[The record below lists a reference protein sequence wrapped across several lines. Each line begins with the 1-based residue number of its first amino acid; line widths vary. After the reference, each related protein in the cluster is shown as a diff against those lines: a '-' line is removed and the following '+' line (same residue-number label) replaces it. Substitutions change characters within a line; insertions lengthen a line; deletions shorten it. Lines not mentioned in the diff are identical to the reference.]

1 MTARADVAILGGG
14 IGGLALGILL
24 RTRGLDAVVVERS
37 RSDDPDGIAIIL
49 MTNGLTVLDGMGLGE
64 RVRNRGHSAFGV
76 SLYTPGGEFV
86 DQRPIEEHLCI
97 RRSDLVQTLV
107 DELDARAVMRGAE
120 VSGLAFGDDG
130 RVVAAT
136 LTDGTQVEAGLFV
149 GADGTHSVLREAM
162 YPPSVVHPDQVHGW
176 LATCRSPQIVERLAG
191 TIMKVEHA
199 GMVLG
204 AVAISAEDVAW
215 FLHYSTA
222 LYHPASRRGDDL
234 ARFVRET
241 VGGWADPVPELIEL
255 TDFARSRL
263 CRTPDMDVAPM
274 WRRNTALI
282 GDAAHPLQI
291 MVGQGAS
298 TALEDAHALAVA
310 LQDWPG
316 GESLE
321 TALDRFEADRIAVAQ
336 DRLTEGRERVQALVA
351 TGGTTQSDSGP
362 IERTGA

>member
-24 RTRGLDAVVVERS
+24 RTRGLDAIVVERS
-37 RSDDPDGIAIIL
+37 RTDDPDGIAIIL
-49 MTNGLTVLDGMGLGE
+49 MSNGLTVLDGMGLGE
-64 RVRNRGHSAFGV
+64 RVRDRGRSAFGV
-76 SLYTPGGEFV
+76 SLYTPDGEFV

-97 RRSDLVQTLV
+97 RRADLVETLV
-107 DELDARAVMRGAE
+107 DQLDERAIMRAE

-130 RVVAAT
+130 SVVAAT
-136 LTDGTQVEAGLFV
+136 LADGTHLKAGLFV
-149 GADGTHSVLREAM
+149 GADGTHSLLREAM
-162 YPPSVVHPDQVHGW
+162 YPPSIVHPDQVHGW
-176 LATCRSPQIVERLAG
+176 LATCRSPRIVERLAG
-191 TIMKVEHA
+191 TIMKVEQP

-204 AVAISAEDVAW
+204 AVAITAEDVAW

-263 CRTPDMDVAPM
+263 CRTPDMDAAPM

-316 GESLE
+316 GAAPE
-321 TALDRFEADRIAVAQ
+321 TAMARFEAERIAVAQ
-336 DRLTEGRERVQALVA
+336 DRLAEGRERVHALVA
-351 TGGTTQSDSGP
+351 TGETTPSDSRP